1 MGKSIVAIGIGAALG
16 AILRWWLGNKLNSL
30 FPSLPPGTLAANILG
45 AYVIGCAIGF
55 FARYPAVSSE
65 WRLAIITGFCG
76 GLTTFSTFSAEV
88 VGSLQAGRTAWALT
102 EIGTHV
108 IASLVMTAAGLATVA
123 WIFG

>member
-88 VGSLQAGRTAWALT
+88 VGGLQAGRTAWALT

-123 WIFG
+123 WIVG